1 MGGERVETGS
11 SSRNNPLTQ
20 KDLARARAEL
30 KAPPW
35 TRRTR
40 RRRIGVNLCKY
51 Y

>member
-30 KAPPW
+30 KAPP
-35 TRRTR
+35 
-40 RRRIGVNLCKY
+40 GQGEQGEEGLV
-51 Y
+51 